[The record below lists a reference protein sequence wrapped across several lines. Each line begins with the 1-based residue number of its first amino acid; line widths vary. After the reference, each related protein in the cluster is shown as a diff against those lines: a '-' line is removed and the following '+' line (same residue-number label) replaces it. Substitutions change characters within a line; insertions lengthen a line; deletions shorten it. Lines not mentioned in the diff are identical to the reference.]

1 MFCRCMRASAA
12 KPNFENEDDEKEV
25 TRLKRW
31 KGVIDSCTSMVG
43 PLLARNG
50 KNVSGTLAPH
60 LCTCETIA
68 SNDDGNSIPVVCD
81 CLVKSGWKLSE
92 NPLLRFS

>member
-1 MFCRCMRASAA
+1 MRASAA

-43 PLLARNG
+43 PLLARLLHRTYAHV
-50 KNVSGTLAPH
+50 KQLLQMTMVTVYQWFV
-60 LCTCETIA
+60 IA
-68 SNDDGNSIPVVCD
+68 
-81 CLVKSGWKLSE
+81 L
-92 NPLLRFS
+92 

>member
-31 KGVIDSCTSMVG
+31 KGVIDSCTVRFLQETVRISAALLHRTYAHVKQLLQMTMVT
-43 PLLARNG
+43 
-50 KNVSGTLAPH
+50 VYQWFV
-60 LCTCETIA
+60 IA
-68 SNDDGNSIPVVCD
+68 
-81 CLVKSGWKLSE
+81 L
-92 NPLLRFS
+92 

>member
-12 KPNFENEDDEKEV
+12 KPNFENEDDEKED

-50 KNVSGTLAPH
+50 KNISGTLAPY

-68 SNDDGNSIPVVCD
+68 SNDDGNSISVVCD

>member
-50 KNVSGTLAPH
+50 KNISDTLAPY

-68 SNDDGNSIPVVCD
+68 SNDDGNSISVVCD

>member
-43 PLLARNG
+43 FLQETVRISAALLHRTYVHV
-50 KNVSGTLAPH
+50 KQLLQMTMVTVYQWFV
-60 LCTCETIA
+60 IA
-68 SNDDGNSIPVVCD
+68 
-81 CLVKSGWKLSE
+81 L
-92 NPLLRFS
+92 

>member
-1 MFCRCMRASAA
+1 MRASAA

-50 KNVSGTLAPH
+50 KNISGTLAPH
-60 LCTCETIA
+60 LCTCET
-68 SNDDGNSIPVVCD
+68 
-81 CLVKSGWKLSE
+81 
-92 NPLLRFS
+92 